1 MCPLEN
7 HGKWWQL
14 IVPTSKY
21 NNHYLLVV
29 QDYMT
34 KWADAIPIPNQTASH
49 LTEELIKV
57 FSRNGIPEVLH
68 SDQGRNFEGT
78 ILSQTLEAF

>member
-1 MCPLEN
+1 
-7 HGKWWQL
+7 
-14 IVPTSKY
+14 
-21 NNHYLLVV
+21 
-29 QDYMT
+29 MT